1 MNAPD
6 RTPKPAD
13 LPPEVKAEFLK
24 RLESF
29 ELDAKAARPVEEVL
43 AELRQRFAPKP

>member
-1 MNAPD
+1 LD
-6 RTPKPAD
+6 KGS
-13 LPPEVKAEFLK
+13 EVKAELLK

-29 ELDAKAARPVEEVL
+29 ELDAKAARPAEEVL